1 MPEQQKTSSL
11 RGAVLDN
18 PILVQAL
25 GLTPAIIATTSLRAA
40 LWVAGLTAIHLI
52 ICECAASLWLKKLPD
67 WLRVAVYFTVGI
79 VLAFASG
86 LLLRL
91 NEAAD
96 LTVLRAILPLLAASA
111 LTAARCER
119 FAIFNNLRSSLRD
132 ALANAMGYAAV
143 VILVGFIRESMG
155 HGSLFGHEFV
165 TLRIR
170 AFWMPFG
177 AFLLLGAMAAALKFI
192 LQWMSQRGLA
202 VGAEEAMEMAPE
214 DRVERLE
221 KIHRLLQEAE
231 RYNEARKRA
240 LEDGSPDNQTDGNTD
255 DTTEDPPDDDNPA
268 LESYYSPEEK
278 ARLNR
283 ALEELL
289 DDFEGR
295 PRQ

>member
-1 MPEQQKTSSL
+1 MPRKPKTSPL

-18 PILVQAL
+18 PILAQAL
-25 GLTPAIIATTSLRAA
+25 GLTPVIIATTSLRAA
-40 LWVAGLTAIHLI
+40 LWVAMFTAIHLI
-52 ICECAASLWLKKLPD
+52 VCECAASLWLKKLPD
-67 WLRVAVYFTVGI
+67 WLRAAVYLVVGI

-86 LLLRL
+86 LLLEL

-96 LTVLRAILPLLAASA
+96 LTVLRAVLPLLAASA
-111 LTAARCER
+111 LTAVRCER
-119 FAIFNNLRSSLRD
+119 FAVFNDLRDSLRD
-132 ALANAMGYAAV
+132 AIANAVGYAAV

-165 TLRIR
+165 MLRIR

-214 DRVERLE
+214 DRIERLE

-231 RYNEARKRA
+231 RYNEARRHAHA
-240 LEDGSPDNQTDGNTD
+240 LHEKDAPEDDPEGES
-255 DTTEDPPDDDNPA
+255 DPPNEDNTA
-268 LESYYSPEEK
+268 LQGYYSPEEK

-289 DDFEGR
+289 GDFEGR
-295 PRQ
+295 PRE